1 MSQSSV
7 YKRLE
12 TDTEFRG
19 RLVASEGWSKAP
31 LHAQASMLIVK
42 GDELDHY
49 AWGHLKM
56 QRKIIDDWT

>member
-7 YKRLE
+7 FKRLE

-19 RLVASEGWSKAP
+19 RLVSSADWSKAP
-31 LHAQASMLIVK
+31 LHAQAAMLMVK
-42 GDELDHY
+42 GDELDGY

-56 QRKIIDDWT
+56 QRRIIDDWA